1 MRVTKSGQIDLPK
14 TWETAGALPR
24 SCATCCYLKPRSGA
38 RKRRPCGP
46 AWTSV
51 PAVSGP
57 IVWAAGTA
65 GTKIFSAEC
74 ERSRGRRFQL
84 ESGKEKEWRPH
95 QDPMTAALAGM
106 RIGTAPNR
114 NRCHRNRS
122 DDSQQL
128 QMETLCE
135 PIASSCEL
143 EPRVTPG
150 FIHAFCS
157 SANTGN

>member
-1 MRVTKSGQIDLPK
+1 MCNTQETILMRVTKSGQIDLPK

-65 GTKIFSAEC
+65 GAKIFSAEC
-74 ERSRGRRFQL
+74 ERSRGRRFPL
-84 ESGKEKEWRPH
+84 ESGKKKEWRPH
-95 QDPMTAALAGM
+95 QDPMKATLAGM
-106 RIGTAPNR
+106 RL
-114 NRCHRNRS
+114 HHS

-128 QMETLCE
+128 KMETLCE
-135 PIASSCEL
+135 PIPSSCEL
-143 EPRVTPG
+143 EPRPRVTLG
-150 FIHAFCS
+150 FIHAICS
-157 SANTGN
+157 P